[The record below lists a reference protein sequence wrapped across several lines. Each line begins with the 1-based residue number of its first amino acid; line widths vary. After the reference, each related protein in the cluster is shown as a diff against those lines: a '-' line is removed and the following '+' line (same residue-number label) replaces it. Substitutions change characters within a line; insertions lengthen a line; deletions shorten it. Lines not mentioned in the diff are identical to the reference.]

1 MKHLYIEK
9 YKLMYIFAFAI
20 FIIVFLT
27 WSSGTWNDLH
37 GNNYESFIFPWVIA
51 SLVFNIA
58 SIILLKKATYIDIG
72 LIFIS
77 SSYLFMFGRVF
88 LNEEGGKTTLL
99 WDPSIYFSEIEK
111 FHSSI
116 YVIVCLTFLTLG
128 YVLDQ
133 NINYSNSD
141 INNENVG
148 GLYYKLGW
156 VYFCIGSIANF
167 LNSAQ
172 IIAATVAS
180 NNYISYITV
189 NTTGIF
195 DDLAYLL
202 VPGVV
207 YLLSSKLL
215 AREKAFALSA
225 FTITYFIIT
234 MIFSGSRKIQ
244 LFAILTIVLCF
255 LWTQKRKKISIVR
268 LLGVV
273 VGGILL
279 LNLVYVIR
287 ETRFNLNEVLP
298 TFFESL
304 SNFKFLGS
312 IFGETFAESGLSFFA
327 VVAVVS
333 NVPSV
338 FPFEL
343 GMTFIRTIPSALPI
357 GWLVGDFFN
366 KAASTYV
373 INTYTRLPVGAS
385 IFGDFYWNFGFIGG
399 VICCLIFGLS
409 LSKFANKSISKGKAP
424 IYFSVFYIIMI
435 GLRAGVF
442 ELFRPLV
449 MVTLVPYIIRQ
460 VVIRTR

>member
-1 MKHLYIEK
+1 MKHLYIGK
-9 YKLMYIFAFAI
+9 HKLMYVFAF
-20 FIIVFLT
+20 FVFLIAFLM

-37 GNNYESFIFPWVIA
+37 GNDYESLIFPWVIA
-51 SLVFNIA
+51 SLVFNIV

-72 LIFIS
+72 LIFVS
-77 SSYLFMFGRVF
+77 GSYLFMFGRVF
-88 LNEEGGKTTLL
+88 LNREGGKTTLL

-111 FHSSI
+111 FHSSV
-116 YVIVCLTFLTLG
+116 YVIACLTFLTFG
-128 YVLDQ
+128 YILDK

-141 INNENVG
+141 TNGENKKH
-148 GLYYKLGW
+148 LYYKLGW
-156 VYFCIGSIANF
+156 VYFFIGSAANF
-167 LNSAQ
+167 LNYAQ
-172 IIAATVAS
+172 IIATTVAS
-180 NNYISYITV
+180 NSYISYSTV

-215 AREKAFALSA
+215 AREKALAISV

-234 MIFSGSRKIQ
+234 MIFSGSRKTQ

-255 LWTQKRKKISIVR
+255 LWTQKRKKISIGR
-268 LLGVV
+268 LLGVI

-279 LNLVYVIR
+279 LNLIYVIR
-287 ETRFNLNEVLP
+287 ETRFNLNKVLP

-312 IFGETFAESGLSFFA
+312 ILEETFAESGLSFFA

-385 IFGDFYWNFGFIGG
+385 MFGDFYWNFGFIGG
-399 VICCLIFGLS
+399 VICCLIFGLT
-409 LSKFANKSISKGKAP
+409 LSRFSNKSISKGKAP
-424 IYFSVFYIIMI
+424 IYFSVFYIVMM

-460 VVIRTR
+460 VMKTR